1 MNRSILLTLSL
12 VLCAPL
18 FAADVDPRLDKAVRA
33 SVPVC
38 ADAKITYGALPFKLP
53 ASFVGSLVTVESPR
67 HSCDGQ
73 MVAAISP
80 AGGFFLGSPW
90 PIEKEEGTTLEEK
103 LNSFTL
109 RNLRETMSITV
120 DRTPTAD
127 GLWPV
132 TLLQTVE
139 AGKMPLTGFVD
150 PQGKVFFFGQFR
162 RLKDD
167 LPSQRVKA
175 FATLMANSPSKGA
188 ANGPVTIVEFSD
200 FQCPSCRRSTGYA
213 DAILAKHPGKVRYV
227 RFDTP
232 LAGHPWAFPAAL
244 AGRAIHRQKP
254 DLFWEYKKT
263 VYDNQDTLTAF
274 TFWDWARA
282 WAEDHDL
289 DLTRYDADLNNAQ
302 LKAEILEGVGTA
314 FSNDVRATPTYMVNG
329 AIVEAG
335 DEGKALAAY
344 VDGLLATK
352 P

>member
-18 FAADVDPRLDKAVRA
+18 FAADVDPRIDKAVRA
-33 SVPVC
+33 SGPVC

-132 TLLQTVE
+132 TMLQTVE
-139 AGKMPLTGFVD
+139 AGKMPLTGFAD
-150 PQGKVFFFGQFR
+150 PQGKIFFFGNFR

-167 LPSQRVKA
+167 LPSQRMKA
-175 FATLMANSPSKGA
+175 FETLMAKSPAKGA
-188 ANGPVTIVEFSD
+188 ADGPVTIVEFSD

-289 DLTRYDADLNNAQ
+289 DLARYDADLNNAE
-302 LKAEILEGVGTA
+302 LKAEILKGVGTA

-329 AIVEAG
+329 AIVDAG
-335 DEGKALAAY
+335 DEGTALAAY
-344 VDGLLATK
+344 VDGLLK
-352 P
+352 